1 MPEQIQKILDRVL
14 EWWKKFNTKQKA
26 LLISSVAVVIV
37 ALVILA
43 AVMNQPNMV
52 TLITCEST
60 KQAAEVKDLLSGENI
75 NYEVSQDALTFSV
88 DAKDY
93 ANAEMLLG
101 TNSIPTEGFSITNV
115 TDGGFSSTESDK
127 TKLYKLYLEERFA

>member
-93 ANAEMLLG
+93 ANAEMLL
-101 TNSIPTEGFSITNV
+101 
-115 TDGGFSSTESDK
+115 
-127 TKLYKLYLEERFA
+127 